1 MWVRVSCTLRYLISI
16 RVWGIASFYLTWVL
30 LQPLMNETK
39 QPHTFF
45 LYKSVIWGWW
55 HNRQLSMTDFENDI
69 GNFISKVPK
78 GCIFDAH
85 AVINYFLQ
93 KHSDDY
99 LGFHIDD
106 EPTNSFHSRV
116 SRVINSFVEDNV
128 IERLDAKSY
137 SLNIRGNFSENSCW
151 KKL

>member
-1 MWVRVSCTLRYLISI
+1 MWVRVYCTLQYLISI

-30 LQPLMNETK
+30 LQPLMSKTK

-45 LYKSVIWGWW
+45 LYKSVIRGWW
-55 HNRQLSMTDFENDI
+55 HNDKCMDELEQNITD
-69 GNFISKVPK
+69 FISKVPK

-85 AVINYFLQ
+85 SVISYLL
-93 KHSDDY
+93 KTHSDDY
-99 LGFHIDD
+99 LDFHNDA

-116 SRVINSFVEDNV
+116 SRAINPFADKNV
-128 IERLDAKSY
+128 IERIDAKSY

-151 KKL
+151 RKL